1 MNKIISRLKK
11 QAEDD
16 VTNESAVD
24 AQVHRF
30 LMDDDKWF
38 KMTDEMNKTA
48 NEVAEK
54 FISEFA
60 DFEADNYTNSYD
72 GLDKETIR
80 KGIYD
85 ALKNKANE
93 YLKN

>member
-11 QAEDD
+11 QAENEI
-16 VTNESAVD
+16 TNEYVID
-24 AQVHRF
+24 TQVHRF
-30 LMDDDKWF
+30 LTDDNKWF
-38 KMTDEMNKTA
+38 KMIDEIDKVA

-54 FISEFA
+54 VISKFA
-60 DFEADNYTNSYD
+60 DFEANNYTNSYD